1 MGLGF
6 FLVHSHIIKR
16 SIFHASQV
24 AAASCKCYRP
34 LDGKTSLAT
43 KGLFFSIK
51 SGGGAAAA
59 GARRSH
65 SNLPLVIFAF
75 NGIFKG
81 AY

>member
-6 FLVHSHIIKR
+6 FLLHSHIIKR

-24 AAASCKCYRP
+24 AAASCECYRP

-51 SGGGAAAA
+51 SGGSGGRAA
-59 GARRSH
+59 
-65 SNLPLVIFAF
+65 FAQQF
-75 NGIFKG
+75 ATRNFCVQWGIFKG